1 MDDSGQS
8 KMSEN
13 KTKVPVTAFKGKET
27 MDGAGVRLRRIFG
40 GSNSYQFTDPFLL
53 MDHFGSNKIEE
64 YISGFPWHPHRGIET
79 VTYLL
84 EGKVDHEDSEGNR
97 GTIYPND
104 LQWMRAASGIFHE
117 EMPKPLDQKNPEE
130 LLRTVGLPTSV
141 VGIQLWVNIPSN
153 EKMGKPGYNGIK
165 GSSTPVVENGTGA
178 TVKVIAGN
186 YLKTAGSFPGGGRL
200 DPTYLDVKMAP
211 ESSFTFNTREGYVTI
226 VYVLSGTPYILSGS
240 ERRDMMQGEATVF
253 SREGSQVTV
262 LNGEKESR
270 IIVLAGKPLNEQISW
285 YGPIVMNTQEQIE
298 EALRD
303 LRSGHFVRDREPLIQ

>member
-1 MDDSGQS
+1 
-8 KMSEN
+8 MSEN
-13 KTKVPVTAFKGKET
+13 KTKVPVTTFKGKET

-40 GSNSYQFTDPFLL
+40 GSNSYQLTDPFLL

-117 EMPKPLDQKNPEE
+117 EMPKPLDQRNPEE

-141 VGIQLWVNIPSN
+141 VGMQLWVNIPAN

-165 GSSTPVVENGTGA
+165 GSTTPKVESGTGA

-186 YLKTAGSFPGGGRL
+186 YLKTSGSFPGGGRL
-200 DPTYLDVKMAP
+200 DPTYLDVKMDP
-211 ESSFTFNTREGYVTI
+211 GSSFTLETKEGYATI
-226 VYVLSGTPYILSGS
+226 VYVLSGSLYYNEGS
-240 ERRDMMQGEATVF
+240 VASELGQGDATVF
-253 SREGSQVTV
+253 SREGDRISL
-262 LNGEKESR
+262 LNGESESR
-270 IIVLAGKPLNEQISW
+270 MIVLAGRPLNEQVSW
-285 YGPIVMNTQEQIE
+285 YGPIVMNTQDQIQ
-298 EALRD
+298 EAMRD
-303 LRSGHFVRDREPLIQ
+303 LRSGHFVRDKEPLIH

>member
-1 MDDSGQS
+1 
-8 KMSEN
+8 MSEN
-13 KTKVPVTAFKGKET
+13 KTKVPVTTFKGKET

-40 GSNSYQFTDPFLL
+40 GSNSYQLTDPFLL

-97 GTIYPND
+97 GTIYPDD

-117 EMPKPLDQKNPEE
+117 EMPKPLDQRNPEE

-141 VGIQLWVNIPSN
+141 VGMQLWVNIPAN

-165 GSSTPVVENGTGA
+165 GSSMPKVESGTGA

-186 YLKTAGSFPGGGRL
+186 YLKTSGSFPGGGRL
-200 DPTYLDVKMAP
+200 DPTYLDVKMDP
-211 ESSFTFNTREGYVTI
+211 ESSFTFETKEGYVSI
-226 VYVLSGTPYILSGS
+226 VYMLSGS
-240 ERRDMMQGEATVF
+240 LHYNEGSVASELGQGDATVF
-253 SREGSQVTV
+253 SREGDRISL
-262 LNGEKESR
+262 LNGESESR
-270 IIVLAGKPLNEQISW
+270 MIVLAGRPLNEQVSW
-285 YGPIVMNTQEQIE
+285 YGPIVMNTQDQIQ
-298 EALRD
+298 EAMRD
-303 LRSGHFVRDREPLIQ
+303 LRSGHFVRDKEPLIH

>member
-1 MDDSGQS
+1 
-8 KMSEN
+8 MSEN
-13 KTKVPVTAFKGKET
+13 KTKLPVTIFKGKET

-40 GSNSYQFTDPFLL
+40 GSNSYQLTDPFLL

-104 LQWMRAASGIFHE
+104 LQWMKAASGIFHE
-117 EMPKPLDQKNPEE
+117 EMPKPLDQNNPEE

-141 VGIQLWVNIPSN
+141 VGMQLWVNIPAN

-165 GSSTPVVENGTGA
+165 GSTTSRVESGTGA

-186 YLKTAGSFPGGGRL
+186 YLKTGGSFPGGGKL
-200 DPTYLDVKMAP
+200 DPTYLDVKMDP
-211 ESSFTFNTREGYVTI
+211 ESTFTLETKEGYVTI
-226 VYVLSGTPYILSGS
+226 IYMLSGS
-240 ERRDMMQGEATVF
+240 PSFKGGLVSRQLGQGDAMVF
-253 SREGSQVTV
+253 SREGDRVS
-262 LNGEKESR
+262 LSNGEGESR
-270 IIVLAGKPLNEQISW
+270 MIVLAGRPLNEQISW
-285 YGPIVMNTQEQIE
+285 YGPIVMNTQDQIQ
-298 EALRD
+298 EAMRD
-303 LRSGHFVRDREPLIQ
+303 LRSGHFVRDKEPLIH